1 MVFIHATG
9 VRFSYGL
16 QTFSIMINIIKSYYK
31 STKYILNLVKFNENK
46 IESINYNDEHYL
58 GLNAK
63 KIPVRIFYA
72 KNKKA
77 QSVFIF
83 PGASPYAE
91 KHPGMIMLANALRN
105 VGYNVF
111 LPRIPNLKNL
121 LIVKENV
128 EWFSHC
134 YKELL
139 KHPSVSN
146 KVMVVGMSYGGAN
159 LLKASFEKRF
169 TDNPP
174 KSILSYGTYYSIE
187 TALNFFL
194 TGEINYKNKISK
206 ITPHEW
212 GTIVIFYNF
221 FKTIK
226 TNLDKEKI
234 TLLLKCRIEDKDE
247 EVKTIKNNL
256 NDDEKDLVDK
266 ILTGNID
273 KKIKNMILEMIE
285 KNKNLLDYLS
295 PKNWAENINVKTFI
309 MHGANDSMV
318 PFTESTMLSSKIK
331 NSKTLI
337 SFLYEH
343 REMSNDRGV
352 FFKVKEILK
361 MINFFALYFKF
372 NK

>member
-1 MVFIHATG
+1 
-9 VRFSYGL
+9 
-16 QTFSIMINIIKSYYK
+16 MINLIKSYYK
-31 STKYILNLVKFNENK
+31 STRYILNLVQFNEDK
-46 IESINYNDEHYL
+46 IDSIDYKDEHYL
-58 GLNAK
+58 GLNSEK
-63 KIPVRIFYA
+63 TPVRIFYS

-77 QSVFIF
+77 QSVIIF

-91 KHPGMIMLANALRN
+91 NHPGMIMLANALRN

-139 KHPSVSN
+139 KHPQTSN
-146 KVMVVGMSYGGAN
+146 KIMVVGMSYGGAN

-194 TGEINYKNKISK
+194 TGEISYQNKLHK

-221 FKTIK
+221 FKTIE
-226 TNLDKEKI
+226 TNFDKEKI
-234 TLLLKCRIEDKDE
+234 TLLLKCRIEDKDD
-247 EVKTIKNNL
+247 EVEKIKKEL
-256 NDDEKDLVDK
+256 NSDERDLVDK
-266 ILTGNID
+266 ILNGNID
-273 KKIKNMILEMIE
+273 QKIKNMILQMIDN
-285 KNKNLLDYLS
+285 NKDLLNYLS
-295 PKNWAENINVKTFI
+295 PKNWAENIDIKTFI

-318 PFTESTMLSSKIK
+318 PFTESTMLASKIK
-331 NSKTLI
+331 NSQILI

-352 FFKVKEILK
+352 FFKIKEILK
-361 MINFFALYFKF
+361 MINFFALYFRF

>member
-1 MVFIHATG
+1 
-9 VRFSYGL
+9 
-16 QTFSIMINIIKSYYK
+16 MINLIKSYYK
-31 STKYILNLVKFNENK
+31 STRYILNLVQFNEDK
-46 IESINYNDEHYL
+46 INSIDYKDEHYL
-58 GLNAK
+58 GLNSEK
-63 KIPVRIFYA
+63 TPVRIFYS

-77 QSVFIF
+77 QSVIIF

-91 KHPGMIMLANALRN
+91 NHPGMIMLANALRN

-139 KHPSVSN
+139 KHPQTSN
-146 KVMVVGMSYGGAN
+146 KIMVVGMSYGGAN

-194 TGEINYKNKISK
+194 TGEISYQNKLHK

-221 FKTIK
+221 FKTIE
-226 TNLDKEKI
+226 TDFNKEKI
-234 TLLLKCRIEDKDE
+234 TLLLKCRIEDKDD
-247 EVKTIKNNL
+247 EVEKIKKEL
-256 NDDEKDLVDK
+256 NSDERDLVDK
-266 ILTGNID
+266 ILNGNID
-273 KKIKNMILEMIE
+273 QKIKNMILQMIDN
-285 KNKNLLDYLS
+285 NKDLLNYLS
-295 PKNWAENINVKTFI
+295 PKNWAENINIKTFI

-318 PFTESTMLSSKIK
+318 PFTESTMLASKIK
-331 NSKTLI
+331 NSQILI

-343 REMSNDRGV
+343 REMSNDRGI
-352 FFKVKEILK
+352 FFKIKEILK

>member
-1 MVFIHATG
+1 
-9 VRFSYGL
+9 
-16 QTFSIMINIIKSYYK
+16 MINLIKSYYK
-31 STKYILNLVKFNENK
+31 STRYILNLVQFNEDK
-46 IESINYNDEHYL
+46 IDSIDYKDEHYL
-58 GLNAK
+58 GLNSE
-63 KIPVRIFYA
+63 KIPVRIFYS

-77 QSVFIF
+77 QSVIIF

-91 KHPGMIMLANALRN
+91 NHPGMIMLANALRN
-105 VGYNVF
+105 IGYNVF

-121 LIVKENV
+121 LIVKDNV

-134 YKELL
+134 YQELL
-139 KHPSVSN
+139 KHPKTSS
-146 KVMVVGMSYGGAN
+146 KIMVVGMSYGGAN

-194 TGEINYKNKISK
+194 TGEISYQNKLHK

-221 FKTIK
+221 FKTIE
-226 TNLDKEKI
+226 TNFDKEKI
-234 TLLLKCRIEDKDE
+234 TLLLKCRIEDKHDE
-247 EVKTIKNNL
+247 VEKIKKEL
-256 NDDEKDLVDK
+256 NSDERDLVDK
-266 ILTGNID
+266 ILNGNID
-273 KKIKNMILEMIE
+273 QKIKNMILQMIDN
-285 KNKNLLDYLS
+285 NKDLLNYLS
-295 PKNWAENINVKTFI
+295 PKNWAENIDIKTFI

-318 PFTESTMLSSKIK
+318 PFTESTMLASKIK
-331 NSKTLI
+331 NSQILI

-343 REMSNDRGV
+343 REMSNDRGI
-352 FFKVKEILK
+352 FFKIKEILK
-361 MINFFALYFKF
+361 MINFFALYFRF

>member
-1 MVFIHATG
+1 
-9 VRFSYGL
+9 
-16 QTFSIMINIIKSYYK
+16 MINLIKSYYK
-31 STKYILNLVKFNENK
+31 STRYILNLVQFNEDK
-46 IESINYNDEHYL
+46 IDSIDYKDEHYL
-58 GLNAK
+58 GLNSEK
-63 KIPVRIFYA
+63 TPVRIFYS

-77 QSVFIF
+77 QSVIIF

-91 KHPGMIMLANALRN
+91 NHPGMIMLANALRN
-105 VGYNVF
+105 IGYNVF

-121 LIVKENV
+121 LIVKNNV

-134 YKELL
+134 YQELL
-139 KHPSVSN
+139 KHPKTSN
-146 KVMVVGMSYGGAN
+146 KIMVVGMSYGGAN

-194 TGEINYKNKISK
+194 TGEISYQNKLHK

-221 FKTIK
+221 FKTIE
-226 TNLDKEKI
+226 TDFNKEKI
-234 TLLLKCRIEDKDE
+234 TLLLKCRIEDKDDKVE
-247 EVKTIKNNL
+247 KIKKEL
-256 NDDEKDLVDK
+256 NSDERDLVDK
-266 ILTGNID
+266 ILNGNID
-273 KKIKNMILEMIE
+273 QKIKNMILQMIE
-285 KNKNLLDYLS
+285 KNKDLLNYLS
-295 PKNWAENINVKTFI
+295 PKNWAENINIKTFI

-318 PFTESTMLSSKIK
+318 PFTESTMLASKIK
-331 NSKTLI
+331 NSQILI

-343 REMSNDRGV
+343 REMSNDRGI
-352 FFKVKEILK
+352 FFKIKEILK

>member
-1 MVFIHATG
+1 
-9 VRFSYGL
+9 
-16 QTFSIMINIIKSYYK
+16 MINLIKSYYK
-31 STKYILNLVKFNENK
+31 STRYILNLVQFNEDK
-46 IESINYNDEHYL
+46 IDSIDYKDEHYL
-58 GLNAK
+58 GLNSEK
-63 KIPVRIFYA
+63 TPVRIFYS

-77 QSVFIF
+77 QSVIIF

-91 KHPGMIMLANALRN
+91 NHPGMIMLANALRN

-139 KHPSVSN
+139 KHPQTSN
-146 KVMVVGMSYGGAN
+146 KIMVVGMSYGGAN

-194 TGEINYKNKISK
+194 TGEISYQNKLHK

-221 FKTIK
+221 FKTIE
-226 TNLDKEKI
+226 TNFDKEKI
-234 TLLLKCRIEDKDE
+234 TLLLKCRIEDKDD
-247 EVKTIKNNL
+247 EVEKIKKAL
-256 NDDEKDLVDK
+256 NSDERDLVDK
-266 ILTGNID
+266 ILNGNID
-273 KKIKNMILEMIE
+273 QKIKNMILQMIDN
-285 KNKNLLDYLS
+285 NKDLLNYLS
-295 PKNWAENINVKTFI
+295 PKNWAENIDIKTFI

-318 PFTESTMLSSKIK
+318 PFTESTMLASKIK
-331 NSKTLI
+331 NSQILI

-343 REMSNDRGV
+343 REMSNDRGI
-352 FFKVKEILK
+352 FFKIKEILK

>member
-1 MVFIHATG
+1 
-9 VRFSYGL
+9 
-16 QTFSIMINIIKSYYK
+16 MINLIKSYYK
-31 STKYILNLVKFNENK
+31 STRYILNLVQFNEDK
-46 IESINYNDEHYL
+46 IDSIDYKDEHYL
-58 GLNAK
+58 GLNSEK
-63 KIPVRIFYA
+63 TPVRIFYS

-77 QSVFIF
+77 QSVIIF

-91 KHPGMIMLANALRN
+91 NHPGMIMLANALRN
-105 VGYNVF
+105 IGYNVF

-121 LIVKENV
+121 LIVKDNV

-134 YKELL
+134 YQELL
-139 KHPSVSN
+139 KHPKTSS
-146 KVMVVGMSYGGAN
+146 KIMVVGMSYGGAN

-194 TGEINYKNKISK
+194 TGEISYQNKLHK

-221 FKTIK
+221 FKTIE
-226 TNLDKEKI
+226 TNFDKEKI
-234 TLLLKCRIEDKDE
+234 TLLLKCRIEDKHDE
-247 EVKTIKNNL
+247 VEKIKKEL
-256 NDDEKDLVDK
+256 NSDERDLVDK
-266 ILTGNID
+266 ILNGNID
-273 KKIKNMILEMIE
+273 QKIKNMILQMIDN
-285 KNKNLLDYLS
+285 NKDLLNYLS
-295 PKNWAENINVKTFI
+295 PKNWAENIDIKTFI

-318 PFTESTMLSSKIK
+318 PFTESTMLASKIK
-331 NSKTLI
+331 NSQILI

-343 REMSNDRGV
+343 REMSNNRGI
-352 FFKVKEILK
+352 FFKIKEILK
-361 MINFFALYFKF
+361 MINFFALYFRF

>member
-1 MVFIHATG
+1 
-9 VRFSYGL
+9 
-16 QTFSIMINIIKSYYK
+16 MINLIKSYYK
-31 STKYILNLVKFNENK
+31 STRYILNLVQFNEDK
-46 IESINYNDEHYL
+46 IDSIDYKDEHYL
-58 GLNAK
+58 GLNSEK
-63 KIPVRIFYA
+63 TPVRIFYS

-77 QSVFIF
+77 QSVIIF

-91 KHPGMIMLANALRN
+91 NHPGMIMLANALRN

-139 KHPSVSN
+139 KHPQTSN
-146 KVMVVGMSYGGAN
+146 KIMVVGMSYGGAN
-159 LLKASFEKRF
+159 LLKASFKKRF

-194 TGEINYKNKISK
+194 TGEISYQNKLHK

-221 FKTIK
+221 FKTIE
-226 TNLDKEKI
+226 TNFDKEKI
-234 TLLLKCRIEDKDE
+234 TLLLKCRIEDKDD
-247 EVKTIKNNL
+247 EVEKIKKEL
-256 NDDEKDLVDK
+256 NSDERDLVDK
-266 ILTGNID
+266 ILNGNID
-273 KKIKNMILEMIE
+273 QKIKNMILQMIDN
-285 KNKNLLDYLS
+285 NKDLLNYLS
-295 PKNWAENINVKTFI
+295 PKNWAENIDIKTFI

-318 PFTESTMLSSKIK
+318 PFTESTMLASKIK
-331 NSKTLI
+331 NSQILI

-352 FFKVKEILK
+352 FFKIKEILK
-361 MINFFALYFKF
+361 MINFFALYFRF

>member
-1 MVFIHATG
+1 
-9 VRFSYGL
+9 
-16 QTFSIMINIIKSYYK
+16 MINLIKSYYK
-31 STKYILNLVKFNENK
+31 STRYILNLVQFNEDK
-46 IESINYNDEHYL
+46 IDSIDYKDEHYL
-58 GLNAK
+58 GLNSEK
-63 KIPVRIFYA
+63 TPVRIFYS

-77 QSVFIF
+77 QSVIIF

-91 KHPGMIMLANALRN
+91 NHPGMIMLANALRN

-139 KHPSVSN
+139 KHPQTSN
-146 KVMVVGMSYGGAN
+146 KIMVVGMSYGGAN

-194 TGEINYKNKISK
+194 TGEISYQNKLHK

-221 FKTIK
+221 FKTIE
-226 TNLDKEKI
+226 TDFNKEKI
-234 TLLLKCRIEDKDE
+234 TLLLKCRIEDKDD
-247 EVKTIKNNL
+247 EVEKIKKEL
-256 NDDEKDLVDK
+256 NSDERDLIDK
-266 ILTGNID
+266 ILNGNID
-273 KKIKNMILEMIE
+273 QKIKNMILQMIDN
-285 KNKNLLDYLS
+285 NKDLLNYLS
-295 PKNWAENINVKTFI
+295 PKNWAENINIKTFI

-318 PFTESTMLSSKIK
+318 PFTESTMLASKIK
-331 NSKTLI
+331 NSQILI

-343 REMSNDRGV
+343 REMSNDRGI
-352 FFKVKEILK
+352 FFKIKEILK

>member
-1 MVFIHATG
+1 
-9 VRFSYGL
+9 
-16 QTFSIMINIIKSYYK
+16 MINLIKSYYK
-31 STKYILNLVKFNENK
+31 STRYILNLVQFNEDK
-46 IESINYNDEHYL
+46 INSIDYKDEHYL
-58 GLNAK
+58 GLNSEK
-63 KIPVRIFYA
+63 TPVRIFYS

-77 QSVFIF
+77 QSVIIF

-91 KHPGMIMLANALRN
+91 NHPGMIMLANALRN

-139 KHPSVSN
+139 KHPQTSN
-146 KVMVVGMSYGGAN
+146 KIMVVGMSYGGAN

-194 TGEINYKNKISK
+194 TGEISYQNKLHK

-221 FKTIK
+221 FKTIE
-226 TNLDKEKI
+226 TDFNKEKI
-234 TLLLKCRIEDKDE
+234 TLLLKCRIEDKDD
-247 EVKTIKNNL
+247 EVEKIKKAL
-256 NDDEKDLVDK
+256 NSDERDLVDK
-266 ILTGNID
+266 ILNGNID
-273 KKIKNMILEMIE
+273 QKIKNMILQMIDN
-285 KNKNLLDYLS
+285 NKDLLNYLS
-295 PKNWAENINVKTFI
+295 PKNWAENINIKTFI

-318 PFTESTMLSSKIK
+318 PFTESTMLASKIK
-331 NSKTLI
+331 NSQILI

-343 REMSNDRGV
+343 REMSNDRGI
-352 FFKVKEILK
+352 FFKIKEILK